1 MKLNKNIWKFGINN
15 KRIIKKTKQIQFN
28 LKKNFKKYLNLK
40 ANNLSISILKNLKI
54 KMMIKEMMISKILF
68 QNLLKIGEI
77 SLDKL
82 KLQMKATKNTEN
94 T

>member
-1 MKLNKNIWKFGINN
+1 MKLNKNIWKFGINT

-68 QNLLKIGEI
+68 QSLLKIGEI